1 MTAGPSLSHLKTCQT
16 EHSMKSVKAWPNC
29 NLRATEFGCVRFKQP
44 VNRNAKLGPDV
55 CKTDVSVV
63 NVGSGDGC
71 CELCDLAM
79 VPVAV
84 IIASRSSHWP
94 GATHLSRL
102 GDANSRLDHLRWEF
116 AESARCS
123 RFNTGRGNP
132 DCLNSLQVTMSCNCK
147 EPVGACKDRLEVPQ
161 PASPGSPS
169 RCRTPAYPSPK
180 SERRFIR
187 TLGPGYYPRVR
198 LSNIIRRVIFLP
210 VWLYGH
216 MASSILCRLDR
227 QSLAQTPLHSRLVL
241 ERHRVVR

>member
-1 MTAGPSLSHLKTCQT
+1 MREIQA
-16 EHSMKSVKAWPNC
+16 A
-29 NLRATEFGCVRFKQP
+29 RR
-44 VNRNAKLGPDV
+44 RNANLSLIV
-55 CKTDVSVV
+55 CETDASVV

-71 CELCDLAM
+71 CELCDLVVTAT
-79 VPVAV
+79 V
-84 IIASRSSHWP
+84 IIASRSSRWP
-94 GATHLSRL
+94 GATHLNRL
-102 GDANSRLDHLRWEF
+102 GDANSQLDHLGWEF

-123 RFNTGRGNP
+123 RFKTGRGNP
-132 DCLNSLQVTMSCNCK
+132 DCLNSLQVTMSYNCK
-147 EPVGACKDRLEVPQ
+147 EPVGAYEDRLEVPQ

-180 SERRFIR
+180 SEVR
-187 TLGPGYYPRVR
+187 TSLHTDPVTWIYPRVR
-198 LSNIIRRVIFLP
+198 LSSIIRRVIFLP